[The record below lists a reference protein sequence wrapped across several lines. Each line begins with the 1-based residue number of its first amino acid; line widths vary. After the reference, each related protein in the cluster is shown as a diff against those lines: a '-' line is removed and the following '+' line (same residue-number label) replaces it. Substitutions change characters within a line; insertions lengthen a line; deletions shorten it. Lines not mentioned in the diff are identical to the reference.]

1 MLGLRRPIRGRLFFW
16 GLLASLLMAPSALA
30 QLGQWRAH
38 TSMRQA
44 TAVAVSEEKVWV
56 ATQGGVFSYGP
67 ETGEFER
74 YTVVEGLH
82 GVDAQAIAYDARRD
96 CVWIGYDD
104 GALDKLDVR
113 TGTVRT
119 FLAIER
125 AERFTTRRVNR
136 LAVHGDS
143 LLVATAFGL
152 VVFDPVRLE
161 VRDTYSRLGAFTPA
175 TPVRDVTVAPG
186 PDGPSTF
193 WLATDEGVAYADV
206 AGLNLQDPSAW
217 TNEGETLPERR
228 DGSGETLPKAK
239 AIAFFDGQVYVGG
252 VDDLYVREAGGVYR
266 PLGVTRR
273 GVQALAA
280 TPERLLG
287 AERFRVFTLA
297 ASGER
302 RSLLGEGFEDPVTL
316 AGGTSGQV
324 WVGDGK
330 QGLVLGTLP
339 PSGGTRLLD
348 IQAGLYPEG
357 PYDGVFSDLTFDLEG
372 NLWAAGVR
380 GTGFYQL
387 DQEEGLW
394 TNYTRALVPAL
405 RGASYV
411 TIHADPLGNVWAG
424 SSGSGVAEVTAEGE
438 LRTYNR
444 TNASLQSSATSNED
458 FIITDGI
465 GSAADGTLWVTNK
478 VAARP
483 LHVRTPEGRWT
494 SFAPLVGDG
503 LSASM
508 RAYDEVL
515 VDRFGQKWIA
525 VLDEQDFRFGRG
537 LVVLD
542 SGGTP
547 TEPGDDA
554 IRFFGDRQNCVRPGL
569 PNTRVNALAEDQDGR
584 IWIGTSGGLA
594 YVINSGVVAQDPS
607 AVPLCPQWADRSRGT
622 FVLFGLPINDVAVDP
637 AGRLWVAT
645 NEGAR
650 LLEEEEGGWREV
662 VHFTTENAP
671 LVSDRVLAVT
681 VDAQTGRVYFA
692 TDGGLL
698 SYGGEALG
706 PAETPRD
713 LTVFP
718 NPVRIHQETSP
729 AIYIEGLV
737 DGADLRILT
746 PHGDVVARFA
756 TRGGRVRW
764 DGRGPEGRLV
774 PSGVYLVVAV
784 GQDGEGVAYGK
795 IAVIR

>member
-1 MLGLRRPIRGRLFFW
+1 MLDLRAPMGGRL
-16 GLLASLLMAPSALA
+16 LLCILFSLLLSASDASA

-44 TAVAVSEEKVWV
+44 TAVAVSEQKVWV
-56 ATQGGVFSYGP
+56 ATQGGVFSYTP

-82 GVDAQAIAYDARRD
+82 GVNAQAIAYDARRD

-104 GALDKLDVR
+104 GALDKLDVQ

-125 AERFTTRRVNR
+125 AERFTTRQVNR
-136 LAVHGDS
+136 LVVHGDS

-175 TPVRDVTVAPG
+175 TPVRDVTVAPS
-186 PDGPSTF
+186 PDETSAF

-206 AGLNLQDPSAW
+206 AGLNLQDPSTW
-217 TNEGETLPERR
+217 TNEGETLPEQR

-239 AIAFFDGQVYVGG
+239 AIAFFDGQIYVGG
-252 VDDLYVREAGGVYR
+252 VDDLYVREAGGAYR
-266 PLGVTRR
+266 PLSVTRR

-287 AERFRVFTLA
+287 VERFRVFMLA
-297 ASGER
+297 TSGEVQ
-302 RSLLGEGFEDPVTL
+302 SLLGDGFQDPL
-316 AGGTSGQV
+316 AIADGTSGQV
-324 WVGDGK
+324 WVGDGE
-330 QGLVLGTLP
+330 QGLVSGMLP

-348 IQAGLYPEG
+348 VQAALYPEG
-357 PYDGVFSDLTFDLEG
+357 PYDGVFSDLTFDSEG

-387 DQEEGLW
+387 DPEGVW
-394 TNYTRALVPAL
+394 TSYTRALVPAL
-405 RGASYV
+405 TGASYV

-424 SSGSGVAEVTAEGE
+424 SNGSGLAEVTAEGE

-444 TNASLQSSATSNED
+444 TNASLQSSTTANED

-465 GSAADGTLWVTNK
+465 GSEADGTLWVTNK

-483 LHVRTPEGRWT
+483 LHTRTPDGTWT

-525 VLDEQDFRFGRG
+525 VLDELDFRFGRG
-537 LVVLD
+537 LIVLD
-542 SGGTP
+542 TGGTP
-547 TEPGDDA
+547 TEPGDDLF
-554 IRFFGDRQNCVRPGL
+554 RFFSDRQNCVRPGL

-607 AVPLCPQWADRSRGT
+607 AVPLCPQWADRSQGT
-622 FVLFGLPINDVAVDP
+622 FVLFGLAINDVAVDP
-637 AGRLWVAT
+637 ANRLWVAT
-645 NEGAR
+645 NEGVR
-650 LLEEEEGGWREV
+650 LLEEAEEGWREV

-706 PAETPRD
+706 PAEAARD
-713 LTVFP
+713 LTIFP
-718 NPVRIHQETSP
+718 NPVRMDQEGLP

-737 DGADLRILT
+737 DGADLRILA

-756 TRGGRVRW
+756 TRGGRARW
-764 DGRGPEGRLV
+764 DGRGPQGQPV

-795 IAVIR
+795 VAVIR